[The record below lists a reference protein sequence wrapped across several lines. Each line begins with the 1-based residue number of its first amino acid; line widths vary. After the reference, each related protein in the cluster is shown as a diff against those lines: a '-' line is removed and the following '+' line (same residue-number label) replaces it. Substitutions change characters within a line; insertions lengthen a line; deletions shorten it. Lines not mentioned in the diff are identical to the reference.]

1 MGKVETPERRGV
13 PRLTVVETLI
23 GVLVA
28 YVPFLLSDPGKLSS
42 DTKQYL
48 YTDPG
53 QFLARVGWLWDS
65 QVAAGTVSHQH
76 IGYLFPMGPFYWCFA
91 ELGVPTWIAQRFW
104 FGTMS
109 LAAIFGARWLFS
121 RLGIGRVGA
130 GVGALVYVLSPYQL
144 AFTARISVLLLPWA
158 ALPWIVGLTM
168 RATRRGGWRDPAL
181 IALIVFTVGGVN
193 ASALLLVAIAP
204 LLWIG
209 FELASGREHA
219 VAALAATARLGA
231 LSVGVSLWWLAGL
244 WAQGSYGL
252 PVLQLTENVRTIAG
266 ASSPGDILRGMGNW
280 FFYGYDRAGSA
291 LIQTPAYINRRSVVV
306 ASYLVPSIALLAGV
320 LVRWR
325 YRAYFAACIIVGTIV
340 GVGAWPFD
348 NTTPYG
354 RLWKIFTDE
363 SSVGLALRNTPRAVP
378 VVVLGVAGLIAAGVG
393 AITIARWRALVAAGV
408 VLVVLVALLPV
419 WQDGFLTPGTERPN
433 AIPKYW
439 TDAIAAL
446 DRESHAT
453 RILEIPGSSFATYR
467 WGNAIDPITPGLTTR
482 PYLAREVLPY
492 GSPESAALLD
502 AFERRLQN
510 GSIEPTAIAPI
521 ARLFGIGTISLRS
534 DLAYERSGAPHPQTL
549 WSVLTDPPAPGL
561 RAPRSFGPRVALEPS
576 AIDAIDLRTA
586 ASSALPPA
594 VSLFG
599 VKHAV
604 PIVRAAPDRDPIV
617 MSGDSDGIVDL
628 AAARL
633 ITGAERILV
642 LASLR
647 APQLDHALKTGAA
660 LALTDTNRRRVSAS
674 FASVRDTKG
683 ATERAGQTTRD
694 VNGYG
699 AGSDPYPDHRDAAHT
714 VVEQHGALVDASAD
728 GGADR
733 PEDRAVRAFDDD
745 LRTAWR
751 VGGSDPVG
759 STITVRPDHL
769 VTTDHVDLVQPLG
782 LPRDR
787 WITQA
792 RITVNGHSSVNVTL
806 GPESFTAAGQRVR
819 FPRAAVRRLTV
830 EVLATRL
837 PDFDPSFANAVGFA
851 EIRLGAVRVT
861 ETVRLPVDLAQR
873 VGRAAA
879 GHSLAVVMTRLRQD
893 TGSDGRQDEELSLD
907 RRFVLPD
914 ARTFTV
920 GGTVRVNP
928 DAPDPVIDGI
938 LGTTN
943 AGVEYRSS
951 SHLSGDLDARASR
964 AFTAPDRR
972 SPMAAWTSAYGTQTG
987 QWVEAAF
994 TTPRTIDHL
1003 DVSVLADARHSTP
1016 TAIDVV
1022 ANGKVIGSTPVTVAA
1037 SAASGTTRTEIP
1049 VSVRFPSTTALA
1061 FQIVMRAAAVPPKA
1075 PIPPPA
1081 RVPPVSLTAISIPGV
1096 APAPTTGTIASM
1108 CRTDILTI
1116 DGTARGVR
1124 LTGDGADARRG
1135 LTAELCGEPPT
1146 LGRGSHTI
1154 TSPRGWTT
1162 GIDLDRLVLTS
1173 DREAQPVA
1181 PGPLVPDPPTSGAA
1195 LRVSNPSP
1203 DSVDVTAQTDGKPFW
1218 LVLGQSHNRGWTG
1231 SADGRDL
1238 GESGLVDGYA
1248 NAWLIRPD
1256 HAGTVHITLR
1266 WGPQRVIWIAITL
1279 SIVGVLLCLGIVVIS
1294 RRRRR
1299 SAEAHTVDD
1308 LADSVRLDLVAR
1320 RSRSMTP
1327 GATVVLVVGVVLG
1340 VAFVSRVEI
1349 ALITG
1354 VAAAIVARAPRVRP
1368 LLGVAAGALLMESR
1382 MGHAPELAWL
1392 ALALFATAV
1401 IVAAHSAR
1409 EVTDVAHP

>member
-13 PRLTVVETLI
+13 PRLTALEAIV

-53 QFLARVGWLWDS
+53 QFLARVGWLWDP

-76 IGYLFPMGPFYWCFA
+76 IGYLFPMGPFYWVFA

-181 IALIVFTVGGVN
+181 IALIVFTIGGVN

-204 LLWIG
+204 ALWII
-209 FELASGREHA
+209 FELASGRERA
-219 VAALAATARLGA
+219 VAALAATARLGV
-231 LSVGVSLWWLAGL
+231 LSLGVSLWWLAGL

-266 ASSPGDILRGMGNW
+266 ASSPGDILRGIGNW
-280 FFYGYDRAGSA
+280 FFYGYDRSGSS
-291 LIQTPAYINRRSVVV
+291 LIQTQAYLTSRSVVV

-320 LVRWR
+320 MVRWR
-325 YRAYFAACIIVGTIV
+325 HRAYFAACIVAGTVV

-348 NTTPYG
+348 DTTPYG
-354 RLWKIFTDE
+354 RLWKVFTDQ

-393 AITIARWRALVAAGV
+393 ALTVARLRILVAAGV

-433 AIPKYW
+433 EIPKYW

-446 DRESHAT
+446 DHESHAT

-521 ARLFGIGTISLRS
+521 ARLFGIGTVSLRS

-549 WSVLTDPPAPGL
+549 WSVLTDPLAPGL
-561 RAPRSFGPRVALEPS
+561 RAPRSFGPRVALAPS

-586 ASSALPPA
+586 GISALPPS

-604 PIVRAAPDRDPIV
+604 PIVRAAADRDPVV

-628 AAARL
+628 ASAGL

-647 APQLDHALKTGAA
+647 APELDHALKTGAA

-694 VNGYG
+694 INGYG
-699 AGSDPYPDHRDAAHT
+699 AGIDPYPDHRDAAHT

-733 PEDRAVRAFDDD
+733 PEDRAARAFDGD

-751 VGGSDPVG
+751 VGGINPVG
-759 STITVRPDHL
+759 STITVRPDRA
-769 VTTDHVDLVQPLG
+769 VTADHVDLVQPQG

-792 RITVNGHSSVNVTL
+792 RITVNGRSSVNVTL
-806 GPESFTAAGQRVR
+806 GPESFTPAGQRVP
-819 FPRAAVRRLTV
+819 FARAAVRRV
-830 EVLATRL
+830 KVQVLATHL
-837 PDFDPSFANAVGFA
+837 PDFDPTFANAVGFA

-873 VGRAAA
+873 MGRTAA

-893 TGSDGRQDEELSLD
+893 TGSEGRQDEELSLD

-914 ARTFTV
+914 ARTFTAS
-920 GGTVRVNP
+920 GTVRVNP
-928 DAPDPVIDGI
+928 DAPDPVIDGV
-938 LGTTN
+938 LGTAN

-964 AFTAPDRR
+964 AFTATPSRQG
-972 SPMAAWTSAYGTQTG
+972 PIPAWTSAYGKQDG
-987 QWVEAAF
+987 QWIEASLM
-994 TTPRTIDHL
+994 TPTTIDHL
-1003 DVSVLADARHSTP
+1003 DVSVVADARHSTP
-1016 TAIDVV
+1016 TAIDLV
-1022 ANGKVIGSTPVTVAA
+1022 ANGKVIGSAPVTVAA
-1037 SAASGTTRTEIP
+1037 SAASGTSPAVVP
-1049 VSVRFPSTTALA
+1049 VALRFPSTTAST
-1061 FQIVMRAAAVPPKA
+1061 FRIVMRQTAVPPHA
-1075 PIPPPA
+1075 PIPAPA
-1081 RVPPVSLTAISIPGV
+1081 RVPPVSLTAITIPGV
-1096 APAPTTGTIASM
+1096 GAAPTRGTIAST
-1108 CRTDILTI
+1108 CRTDIITV
-1116 DGTARGVR
+1116 DGTDRGVR
-1124 LTGDGADARRG
+1124 LTGDAADARSG
-1135 LTAELCGEPPT
+1135 LTAELCGEPLA
-1146 LGRGSHTI
+1146 LGRGSHTVE
-1154 TSPRGWTT
+1154 SPRGWTT

-1173 DREAQPVA
+1173 GRDAQPVA
-1181 PGPLVPDPPTSGAA
+1181 PGPLVSVPPDSGAT
-1195 LRVSNPSP
+1195 LRVSNTSP
-1203 DSVDVTAQTDGKPFW
+1203 ARVEVTARTDGKPFW
-1218 LVLGQSHNRGWTG
+1218 LVLGQSHNRGWTA
-1231 SADGRDL
+1231 SADGRNL
-1238 GESGLVDGYA
+1238 GQSTLADGYA

-1256 HAGTVHITLR
+1256 HAGTTHITLR
-1266 WGPQRVIWIAITL
+1266 WGPQQVIWIAIAV
-1279 SIVGVLLCLGIVVIS
+1279 SVVGVLLCLGIILIA

-1299 SAEAHTVDD
+1299 VTAPAVDD
-1308 LADSVRLDLVAR
+1308 LAGPARLDLFAR
-1320 RSRSMTP
+1320 RSRPMTS

-1354 VAAAIVARAPRVRP
+1354 VAAALAARAPRVRP
-1368 LLGVAAGALLMESR
+1368 LLGVAAAALLMASR
-1382 MGHAPELAWL
+1382 IGHRPELAWL
-1392 ALALFATAV
+1392 ALAVFAAAV
-1401 IVAAHSAR
+1401 IVTAVTPRDAAEPVH
-1409 EVTDVAHP
+1409 T

>member
-1 MGKVETPERRGV
+1 MGKVETPECRGV
-13 PRLTVVETLI
+13 PRLTAIEALI

-53 QFLARVGWLWDS
+53 QFLARVGWLWDP

-76 IGYLFPMGPFYWCFA
+76 IGYLFPMGPFYWLFA
-91 ELGVPTWIAQRFW
+91 ELGVPTWIAQRLW

-130 GVGALVYVLSPYQL
+130 GAGALVYVLSPYQL

-181 IALIVFTVGGVN
+181 IALIIFTIGGVN

-204 LLWIG
+204 LLWII
-209 FELASGREHA
+209 FELASGRERA
-219 VAALAATARLGA
+219 VAALAATARLGV
-231 LSVGVSLWWLAGL
+231 LSLGVSLWWLAGL

-252 PVLQLTENVRTIAG
+252 PVLQLTENVRTIAA
-266 ASSPGDILRGMGNW
+266 ASSPGDILRGLGNW
-280 FFYGYDRAGSA
+280 FFYGYDRSGSS
-291 LIQTPAYINRRSVVV
+291 LIQTQAYLASRSVIV
-306 ASYLVPSIALLAGV
+306 ASFLVPSIALLAGA

-325 YRAYFAACIIVGTIV
+325 YRAYFAACIVVGTIV

-348 NTTPYG
+348 DTTPYG
-354 RLWKIFTDE
+354 RLWKVFTDQ
-363 SSVGLALRNTPRAVP
+363 SSLGLALRNTPRAVP

-393 AITIARWRALVAAGV
+393 AITIARWRMLVASGV

-419 WQDGFLTPGTERPN
+419 WQDGFLTPRTERPN
-433 AIPKYW
+433 EIPKYW

-467 WGNAIDPITPGLTTR
+467 WGNAIDPLTPGLTTR

-510 GSIEPTAIAPI
+510 GSIEPTAVAPI

-534 DLAYERSGAPHPQTL
+534 DLAYERSGAPHPQML
-549 WSVLTDPPAPGL
+549 WSVLTDPLAPGL

-586 ASSALPPA
+586 SISPTPPS

-604 PIVRAAPDRDPIV
+604 PIVRAVADRDPIV
-617 MSGDSDGIVDL
+617 MSGDSDGLVDL
-628 AAARL
+628 ASAGL
-633 ITGAERILV
+633 ITGAERILI
-642 LASLR
+642 LASLP
-647 APQLDHALKTGAA
+647 APALDHALKTGAA

-683 ATERAGQTTRD
+683 ATERAGRTTSD
-694 VNGYG
+694 VNGYS
-699 AGSDPYPDHRDAAHT
+699 AARDPYPDHRDAAHT

-733 PEDRAVRAFDDD
+733 PEDRAARAFDGD

-751 VGGSDPVG
+751 VGGINPVG
-759 STITVRPDHL
+759 STITVRPEHA
-769 VTTDHVDLVQPLG
+769 VTADHVDLVQPQG
-782 LPRDR
+782 LPQDR

-792 RITVNGHSSVNVTL
+792 RVTVNGRSSVNVTL
-806 GPESFTAAGQRVR
+806 GPESLLPAGQRVT
-819 FPRAAVRRLTV
+819 FERAAVQRLKV
-830 EVLATRL
+830 EVLATHL
-837 PDFDPSFANAVGFA
+837 PDFDPAFANAVGFA
-851 EIRLGAVRVT
+851 EIRLGEVRVT

-873 VGRAAA
+873 VGRTAA

-893 TGSDGRQDEELSLD
+893 TGSEGRQDEELSLD

-920 GGTVRVNP
+920 DGTARVNP
-928 DAPDPVIDGI
+928 DAPDPVIDGL

-943 AGVEYRSS
+943 PGVEYRSS

-964 AFTAPDRR
+964 AFTEPTVRG
-972 SPMAAWTSAYGTQTG
+972 PIPAWTAAYGTQND
-987 QWVEAAF
+987 QWVEAAL
-994 TTPRTIDHL
+994 TTPTTIDHL
-1003 DVSVLADARHSTP
+1003 DVSVVADARHSTP
-1016 TAIDVV
+1016 TTIDVV
-1022 ANGKVIGSTPVTVAA
+1022 ANGKVIGSAPVTIAA
-1037 SAASGTTRTEIP
+1037 SAASGTTPAVIP
-1049 VSVRFPSTTALA
+1049 VALRFPSTTTST
-1061 FQIVMRAAAVPPKA
+1061 FRIVMRQTAVPPNA
-1075 PIPPPA
+1075 PIPAPA
-1081 RVPPVSLTAISIPGV
+1081 RVPPVSLTAITLPGV
-1096 APAPTTGTIASM
+1096 AAAPTRGTIAAT
-1108 CRTDILTI
+1108 CRTDIVTI
-1116 DGTARGVR
+1116 DGTERGVR
-1124 LTGDGADARRG
+1124 LTGDAADARLG
-1135 LTAELCGEPPT
+1135 LTAELCGEPLA

-1154 TSPRGWTT
+1154 ASPRGWTT

-1173 DREAQPVA
+1173 DRDAQPAA
-1181 PGPLVPDPPTSGAA
+1181 PGPLVPAPPAPGAT
-1195 LRVSNPSP
+1195 LRVSNPSRAR
-1203 DSVDVTAQTDGKPFW
+1203 VEVAAHTNGKPFW
-1218 LVLGQSHNRGWTG
+1218 LVLGQSHNRGWTA
-1231 SADGRDL
+1231 SADGHDL
-1238 GESGLVDGYA
+1238 GTSTLVDGYA

-1256 HAGTVHITLR
+1256 HAGTTHIAMR
-1266 WGPQRVIWIAITL
+1266 WGPQRIIWIAITL
-1279 SIVGVLLCLGIVVIS
+1279 SVVGVLLCLGIILIAH
-1294 RRRRR
+1294 RRRRGN
-1299 SAEAHTVDD
+1299 APAIDD
-1308 LADSVRLDLVAR
+1308 LADDARLDLFAR
-1320 RSRSMTP
+1320 RSRPMT
-1327 GATVVLVVGVVLG
+1327 GRATVVLVVGLVLG

-1354 VAAAIVARAPRVRP
+1354 VAAAIAARAPRVRP
-1368 LLGVAAGALLMESR
+1368 VLGIAAAALLMGSR
-1382 MGHAPELAWL
+1382 IGHAPELAWL
-1392 ALALFATAV
+1392 ALALFAVAV
-1401 IVAAHSAR
+1401 IVGAISDHDA
-1409 EVTDVAHP
+1409 TDPSPT